1 MIGPPGAGKTMLAK
15 SIVSIL
21 PPLNTKEAIE
31 TMQIYSASN
40 KVNMANQLS
49 YVRPF
54 RQPHHTISSI
64 AMIGGGSYPQP
75 GEISLAHNGVLFLD
89 ELPEFNRNVIE
100 VLRQPMEEGKA
111 HIARAKMNLVFP
123 ASFMLIAAMNPC
135 PCGYFNHPFKDC
147 TCSAPSIQK
156 YMHKISGPLL
166 DRIDLH
172 IEVAPL
178 SYQKLIAPAIGSNA
192 DHILT
197 LVKMARKIQS
207 ERLNKDELGLTNAQ
221 MNRTQLKQYCNLDK
235 ESANLLEN
243 AMEKFQLS
251 VRSHDRII
259 KVARTIAD
267 MANSKMIDAT
277 HVSEA
282 IQYRC
287 LDRSSWGTLKA

>member
-21 PPLNTKEAIE
+21 PPLSLNEAIE
-31 TMQIYSASN
+31 TTQIYSASPKSN
-40 KVNMANQLS
+40 LTHQLHKE
-49 YVRPF
+49 RPF
-54 RQPHHTISSI
+54 RQPHHTISNI

-100 VLRQPMEEGKA
+100 VLRQPMEEGMV
-111 HIARAKMNLVFP
+111 HIARAKMNLIFP
-123 ASFMLIAAMNPC
+123 ASFILIASMNPC
-135 PCGYFNHPFKDC
+135 PCGFYNHPTKEC
-147 TCSAPSIQK
+147 TCTITAIQK
-156 YMHKISGPLL
+156 YIHKISGPLL

-178 SYQKLIAPAIGSNA
+178 SYQTLSANITEPSSLEISEKVIKARNKQVKRLMA
-192 DHILT
+192 DGF
-197 LVKMARKIQS
+197 
-207 ERLNKDELGLTNAQ
+207 GLTNAQ
-221 MNRTQLKQYCNLDK
+221 MNRTQLKNYCQIDK
-235 ESANLLEN
+235 VGAKLLEK

-267 MANSKMIDAT
+267 LANSEAIMDQHI
-277 HVSEA
+277 SEA

-287 LDRSSWGTLKA
+287 LDRSSWGALKD